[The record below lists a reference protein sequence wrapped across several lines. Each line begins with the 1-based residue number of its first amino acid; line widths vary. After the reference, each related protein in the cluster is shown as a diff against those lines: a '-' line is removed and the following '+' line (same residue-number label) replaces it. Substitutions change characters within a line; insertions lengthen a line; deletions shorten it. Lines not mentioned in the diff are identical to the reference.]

1 MGDGEW
7 TLSILPDE
15 GEDAAVPDR
24 EDLLDVESLLL
35 PISEGNPAGSDPR
48 LDVTPRSLYF
58 RLRDARSEARAA
70 ERVAD
75 NDPAADA
82 GGTRHWLT
90 VRELSVEALAGTGK
104 DIEIAAWLTESLV
117 RTDGLAGLMAGARL
131 IAGLASRYWNDGLF
145 PTPDEDGVA
154 GRVAPVAGLNG
165 EGGNGTLLQ
174 PLRKLVLFDRADGTP
189 LTYWRFEQAEEAEVL
204 DQARKAQRLAAG
216 VLPLAELEAEAKSIG
231 RDRLA
236 ALHGDVVRAIEAWRG
251 MDQALTEAAQADS
264 PPTGRVQEL
273 LDKLRRTAE
282 RYAPPSAEPV
292 PEAAE
297 AAPEEVEAPAG
308 GEPARA
314 PADRAVTREEMLQ
327 QISRIAA
334 YFRANEPHSP
344 LSYTLEDAVR
354 RARMGLPELLKEMMP
369 EAVARAS
376 VLSGLGIRPLP
387 EE

>member
-1 MGDGEW
+1 MGDEEW
-7 TLSILPDE
+7 SPSTLSGGNE
-15 GEDAAVPDR
+15 NMAAVDQ
-24 EDLLDVESLLL
+24 EDLLDLDGILQ
-35 PISEGNPAGSDPR
+35 PISEESPAGSDPR
-48 LDVTPRSLYF
+48 LDVTPQSLYF

-82 GGTRHWLT
+82 GGARHWLT
-90 VRELSVEALAGTGK
+90 VRELGVEALAGTGK

-131 IAGLASRYWNDGLF
+131 ISGLASRYWNDGLF
-145 PTPDEDGVA
+145 PTPDEDGIA

-174 PLRKLVLFDRADGTP
+174 PLRKLVLFDRADGSP
-189 LTYWRFEQAEEAEVL
+189 LTYWRFEQAEDADVL

-216 VLPLAELEAEAKSIG
+216 VPPLAELEAEAKSIG

-236 ALHGDVVRAIEAWRG
+236 GLHGTVVLAQQAWRG
-251 MDQALTEAAQADS
+251 MDEALTAAAGADA
-264 PPTGRVQEL
+264 PPTGRVNEL
-273 LDKLRRTAE
+273 LDKLRRTIE
-282 RYAPPSAEPV
+282 RYAPPAAPV
-292 PEAAE
+292 QALPEAAE
-297 AAPEEVEAPAG
+297 EVAAE
-308 GEPARA
+308 GEQPARA

-334 YFRANEPHSP
+334 YFRTNEPHSP
-344 LSYTLEDAVR
+344 LSYTLDDAVR
-354 RARMGLPELLKEMMP
+354 RARMGLPDLLKEMMP
-369 EAVARAS
+369 EAAARAT
-376 VLSGLGIRPLP
+376 VLSGLGIRPP

>member
-1 MGDGEW
+1 M
-7 TLSILPDE
+7 
-15 GEDAAVPDR
+15 PDR
-24 EDLLDVESLLL
+24 EDLLDVETLLL
-35 PISEGNPAGSDPR
+35 PISEENPAGSDPR
-48 LDVTPRSLYF
+48 LDVTPQSLYF

-82 GGTRHWLT
+82 GSGRHWLT
-90 VRELSVEALAGTGK
+90 VRELSLEALSGTGK

-117 RTDGLAGLMAGARL
+117 RTDGLAGLTAGARL
-131 IAGLASRYWNDGLF
+131 IAGLAARYWAAGLF

-189 LTYWRFEQAEEAEVL
+189 LTFWRFEQAEEAEVL

-236 ALHGDVVRAIEAWRG
+236 ALHRDLVRAIEAWRG
-251 MDQALTEAAQADS
+251 LDQALTAAAQADA

-282 RYAPPSAEPV
+282 RYAPPAEAV
-292 PEAAE
+292 PDAVE
-297 AAPEEVEAPAG
+297 AAPGEVPAES
-308 GEPARA
+308 EPASRG
-314 PADRAVTREEMLQ
+314 PADRIVTREEMLQ

-354 RARMGLPELLKEMMP
+354 RARMGLPDLLKEMMP
-369 EAVARAS
+369 EAAARAS
-376 VLSGLGIRPLP
+376 VLSGLGIRPP
-387 EE
+387 SEE

>member
-1 MGDGEW
+1 M
-7 TLSILPDE
+7 
-15 GEDAAVPDR
+15 AAVDQ
-24 EDLLDVESLLL
+24 EDLLDLDGLLQ
-35 PISEGNPAGSDPR
+35 PISEENPAGSDPR
-48 LDVTPRSLYF
+48 LDVTPQSLYF

-82 GGTRHWLT
+82 GGARHWLT
-90 VRELSVEALAGTGK
+90 VRELGVEALASIGK

-131 IAGLASRYWNDGLF
+131 ISGLASRYWNDGLF
-145 PTPDEDGVA
+145 PTPDEDGIA

-189 LTYWRFEQAEEAEVL
+189 LTYWRFEQAEDADVL

-216 VLPLAELEAEAKSIG
+216 VPPLAELEAEAKSIG

-236 ALHGDVVRAIEAWRG
+236 ALHGNVVLALQAWRG
-251 MDQALTEAAQADS
+251 MDEALTAVAAADA
-264 PPTGRVQEL
+264 PPTGRVNEL
-273 LDKLRRTAE
+273 LDKLRRTIE
-282 RYAPPSAEPV
+282 RYAPPAAPV
-292 PEAAE
+292 QDLPEAAE
-297 AAPEEVEAPAG
+297 EVVAE
-308 GEPARA
+308 GEQPTRA

-334 YFRANEPHSP
+334 YFRTNEPHSP
-344 LSYTLEDAVR
+344 LSYTLDDAVR
-354 RARMGLPELLKEMMP
+354 RARMGLPDLLKEMMP
-369 EAVARAS
+369 EAAARAT
-376 VLSGLGIRPLP
+376 VLSGLGIRPP